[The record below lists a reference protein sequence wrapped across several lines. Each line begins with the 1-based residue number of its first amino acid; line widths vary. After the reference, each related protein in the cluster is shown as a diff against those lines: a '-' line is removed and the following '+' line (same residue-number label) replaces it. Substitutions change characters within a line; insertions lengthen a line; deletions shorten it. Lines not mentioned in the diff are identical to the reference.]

1 MDRTQLKE
9 RIKKLSPEERQQ
21 LKEYGDAL
29 KEIKKAMKEL
39 LNKKEIKK
47 EAGGNM
53 SSGLSLSP
61 E

>member
-1 MDRTQLKE
+1 MDKAQLKE
-9 RIKKLSPEERQQ
+9 RIKSLSPEEREK

-39 LNKKEIKK
+39 LNKKKVK
-47 EAGGNM
+47 EEGGGNM
-53 SSGLSLSP
+53 SSGLTLSP